1 MIFGIII
8 FNPELDRLKANIR
21 KLQKENVKIVFFVNG
36 CNFECDKYINTIEN
50 AIVLTHGKNVGIATA
65 LNEIF
70 ECAKKM
76 GEEWVLTFDQDSII
90 SDEFLLQM
98 TKKAEKV
105 DEGIACICPK
115 VIDKRRIFPANKI
128 VNYEGDEQYVQMCI
142 TSGSYTK
149 VSAWMQ
155 VGKFDD
161 YLFIDL
167 VDNDFCKRLIQSG
180 WKILRLNCME
190 LNQEFGNI
198 EPRSKKT
205 VEEIKF
211 LCDKVQNKKVAVNIS
226 KLAYKKKVSPLRVYY
241 TNRNIIYLNKK
252 LKKYGGIG
260 YESYSCRSYVGFII
274 SFVIP
279 SVLRAQNKIAVI
291 KATFDGIVDGAKSN
305 PEQWTVKSGKKYA

>member
-1 MIFGIII
+1 MLCGIVI
-8 FNPELDRLKANIR
+8 FNPELDRLKANIK
-21 KLQKENVKIVFFVNG
+21 KLQKENVKIVFFLNG
-36 CNFECDKYINTIEN
+36 CDSECDRYINTIKN
-50 AIVLTHGKNVGIATA
+50 AVVLTQGKNVGIATA

-70 ECAKKM
+70 ECAQKM

-98 TKKAEKV
+98 TKRAENA
-105 DEGIACICPK
+105 DESIACICPK

-128 VNYEGDEQYVQMCI
+128 VTYEGDEQYVQMCI
-142 TSGSYTK
+142 TSGSYTRI
-149 VSAWMQ
+149 SAWMQ

-180 WKILRLNCME
+180 WKILRLNCVE

-205 VEEIKF
+205 VERIRS
-211 LCDKVQNKKVAVNIS
+211 LCNKVQNKKLAVNIS

-260 YESYSCRSYVGFII
+260 YESYSSKSYAGFIA
-274 SFVIP
+274 SFILP
-279 SVLRAQNKIAVI
+279 SILRAQDKRAVLKSTI
-291 KATFDGIVDGAKSN
+291 TGIRDGIKLN
-305 PEQWTVKSGKKYA
+305 PEEWIKRG

>member
-1 MIFGIII
+1 MVCGIVI
-8 FNPELDRLKANIR
+8 FNPELDRLKANIK
-21 KLQKENVKIVFFVNG
+21 KLLEDETKIFFFVND
-36 CNFECDKYINTIEN
+36 CDAECDTYIKSIEN
-50 AIVLTHGKNVGIATA
+50 AIVLTQGKNVGIATA

-70 ECAKKM
+70 KCAQEL

-90 SDEFLLQM
+90 SDEYLLQM
-98 TKKAEKV
+98 SKKAEDV

-115 VIDKRRIFPANKI
+115 VVDKRRIFPANKI
-128 VNYEGDEQYVQMCI
+128 VNYEGNEQYVQMCI
-142 TSGSYTK
+142 TSGSYTRIR
-149 VSAWMQ
+149 SWEQ

-167 VDNDFCKRLIQSG
+167 VDNDFCKRLVHSG
-180 WKILRLNCME
+180 WKILRMNDVE

-205 VEEIKF
+205 VERIKS
-211 LCDKVQNKKVAVNIS
+211 LCDKVQNKKLAVNIS

-260 YESYSCRSYVGFII
+260 YESYNCKGYAGFIFTFI
-274 SFVIP
+274 LP
-279 SVLRAQNKIAVI
+279 SVLRAQNKKAVI
-291 KATFDGIVDGAKSN
+291 KSVIMGIRDGIKVK
-305 PEQWTVKSGKKYA
+305 PELWTANNEG